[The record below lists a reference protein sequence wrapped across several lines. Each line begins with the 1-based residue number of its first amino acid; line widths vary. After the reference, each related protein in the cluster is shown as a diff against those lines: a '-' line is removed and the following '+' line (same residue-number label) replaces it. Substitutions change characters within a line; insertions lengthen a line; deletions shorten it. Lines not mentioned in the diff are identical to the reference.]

1 MSDGSAAASIGHP
14 APHRQKVSLSSL
26 LFGFWGA
33 PIAWITQ
40 LCANYGLSSTV
51 CYPGVR
57 PVVQVPAGWRWITP
71 ALFVVDALALLVAVA
86 AAVVA
91 FRAFSIT
98 KEEREGDHHHLIEV
112 GEGRSRFLALCGLV
126 TAGGF
131 ILVMVFNTLSLI
143 LVPLCAR

>member
-1 MSDGSAAASIGHP
+1 MACRAPSVTRGFARWCRCRPDGVGSP
-14 APHRQKVSLSSL
+14 LP
-26 LFGFWGA
+26 
-33 PIAWITQ
+33 
-40 LCANYGLSSTV
+40 C
-51 CYPGVR
+51 
-57 PVVQVPAGWRWITP
+57 
-71 ALFVVDALALLVAVA
+71 FVVDALALLVAVA